1 MSNKE
6 REVIAEYIREVFHC
20 EHQLSAEILA
30 RLLLLC
36 ELLIEK
42 GILNEEDVFKKLDD
56 INVAIMLGEINFGDN
71 TWDEEY
77 LRSKFDKFSSK
88 SDE

>member
-6 REVIAEYIREVFHC
+6 REVIAEYIREVFHY
-20 EHQLSAEILA
+20 EHQSSAEILA

-42 GILNEEDVFKKLDD
+42 GVLDNEDVFKKLDD
-56 INVAIMLGEINFGDN
+56 VNVAIMLGEINFGDN
-71 TWDEEY
+71 TWDGEY
-77 LRSKFDKFSSK
+77 LRSKFDKISSK
-88 SDE
+88 SEE

>member
-6 REVIAEYIREVFHC
+6 REVIAEYIREVFHY

-56 INVAIMLGEINFGDN
+56 VNVAIMLGEIDFGDS
-71 TWDEEY
+71 TWDEEH
-77 LRSKFDKFSSK
+77 LRSKFDKISSK
-88 SDE
+88 SEE

>member
-6 REVIAEYIREVFHC
+6 REVIAEYIREVFHY
-20 EHQLSAEILA
+20 EHQSSAEILA

-42 GILNEEDVFKKLDD
+42 GVLDDEDVFKKLDD
-56 INVAIMLGEINFGDN
+56 VNVAIMLGEINFGDN
-71 TWDEEY
+71 TWDEEC
-77 LRSKFDKFSSK
+77 LRSKFDKISSK
-88 SDE
+88 SEE